1 MGSHIDEL
9 CCEKST
15 SRDSDRRRHGE
26 RGFTPVPL
34 RWWYL
39 SSVLVYICLLLVV
52 LEYSFHVIPQ
62 TSARQSS
69 PPTYF
74 TVPPDGLPVFSKPAD
89 VEERQLA
96 ERAPRPRFIGRRN
109 ATDGIPSNSSF
120 PVPSNSTT
128 KPCDLEALENITA
141 ADNQTVFEPCTVNTT
156 DSEDG
161 STFRILHLDPN
172 QFAELEPRTYLAHY
186 RLHFVWIHDTDGR
199 YYIPV
204 FPGMDISQRCTQ
216 YGQYMYITTNKDDC
230 RMLVEIDDFNTY
242 GFHPIMQDGDKCHKE
257 FYTFSAQYQNQW
269 GWQPQ
274 IPGFEWNPTKCWED
288 EWDQGKIILYPSR
301 VVSWPAGWP
310 TDAPG
315 GVGSVP
321 DVPPSPPRAITTTL
335 SVPPMVTEVTSTLIG
350 ADGKPTTTVRSM
362 TIPGR
367 VITTVLDVLPTPTAH
382 ITVGGTVLTLTN
394 SLGQPTA
401 TTTSLYTSGMSFLP
415 TPAPQFT
422 TMTTIL
428 SDSAGRPTATQVLTV
443 PLPSFTLSTTVLTNS
458 LGQPTATQV
467 LTIPIIT
474 PSPDPIISATTKTI
488 YNQLGEAIWTST
500 GYILP
505 LAAHPSPKP
514 PVPPENWGGVGKD
527 GTIGLEDIPS
537 SAIKV
542 QPLTWQSYFVGSFL
556 PVLLTTVLSILVQ
569 VLGGSLRAV
578 IPFLALQRRQAGMAG
593 RGAEAADSLLLP
605 LEGNLLRFDVAI
617 LLAVKYKEPLL
628 LMSNLLQIAGMV
640 LASLSSEAIGMTL
653 GGGCRDD
660 DFAGCFMSL
669 AVIQGPARAAEGLL
683 VFMVL
688 LLAGIMT
695 GIWLS
700 RRKGRRDEVGYGMDE
715 REGAMLGTGGLLRTP
730 GGVNPTSILGAAAMV
745 AGEESRGLRELLV
758 AAANDTR
765 VKKGPKT
772 KEVSDREIRDRL
784 EGYKFAI
791 NTRGHVVTVQESS
804 ERSHT
809 GLTTST
815 FMSENKVA
823 KTGKRITGLIE
834 DSYDNFTSRHRKAM
848 RAMEYG
854 YRAIFLASLGT
865 LLFIVAYY
873 GAAQHGPDDLIER
886 FLNSQTFGVSFLFTG
901 AGGMID
907 FFWGGFFSQIELLEP
922 YRYLSH
928 SEDSQTASRSAAN
941 MMRPRSSSI
950 FSGLFRAV
958 ANGNVVLSAVAFA
971 GVLSKFLPVVLSNV
985 PFRLTLTWTTFVV
998 CTWISVSVLAVMI
1011 LVMIASFFVSKPDMP
1026 VDVGTTAGKIYYVC
1040 DSQLTND
1047 IGEMDG
1053 RDGKIQ
1059 EIIVPGVKYRFG
1071 TTIGV
1076 SGRKRT
1082 GIDYLDTGKHHV

>member
-1 MGSHIDEL
+1 MGSHLDEL
-9 CCEKST
+9 WCEKST
-15 SRDSDRRRHGE
+15 SRDSDRRRHDG

-39 SSVLVYICLLLVV
+39 SLVLVYICLLLVV

-62 TSARQSS
+62 TSSRQTS

-74 TVPPDGLPVFSKPAD
+74 TVPPDGLVFNGDKPAD
-89 VEERQLA
+89 DENRDLA
-96 ERAPRPRFIGRRN
+96 KLAARAPRPRFIWRRN
-109 ATDGIPSNSSF
+109 STDGIPSNSSF
-120 PVPSNSTT
+120 PVPSNSTA
-128 KPCDLEALENITA
+128 KPCDLDALQNITA

-186 RLHFVWIHDTDGR
+186 RLNFVWVHDTDGR

-230 RMLVEIDDFNTY
+230 RMLVEIDQVNTY
-242 GFHPIMQDGDKCHKE
+242 AFHPIMQDGDKCHKE

-288 EWDQGKIILYPSR
+288 EWDQQKIILYPSR

-315 GVGSVP
+315 GVDSVP

-350 ADGKPTTTVRSM
+350 ADGKPTTTVHSM

-382 ITVGGTVLTLTN
+382 ITVGGTVMTLTN

-401 TTTSLYTSGMSFLP
+401 TTTSLYTSGMSFLS

-428 SDSAGRPTATQVLTV
+428 SDSAGRPTATQVLTI

-467 LTIPIIT
+467 LTIPIT
-474 PSPDPIISATTKTI
+474 PSPNPVISATTKTI

-500 GYILP
+500 GYIIPLP
-505 LAAHPSPKP
+505 SHPSPKP

-527 GTIGLEDIPS
+527 DGTIGLDNIPS

-569 VLGGSLRAV
+569 VLGGSLRAC
-578 IPFLALQRRQAGMAG
+578 IPFLALQRRADRTDA
-593 RGAEAADSLLLP
+593 AESLLLP
-605 LEGNLLRFDVAI
+605 LEGNLLRVDTAVI
-617 LLAVKYKEPLL
+617 LAVRYREPLL

-683 VFMVL
+683 GFMGL
-688 LLAGIMT
+688 LLGGIML
-695 GIWLS
+695 GIWLL
-700 RRKGRRDEVGYGMDE
+700 RRKDERHDVDE
-715 REGAMLGTGGLLRTP
+715 REGAMMGTGALLRTP
-730 GGVNPTSILGAAAMV
+730 GGVNPTSIFGAAAMV
-745 AGEESRGLRELLV
+745 AGKESRGLRELLV
-758 AAANDTR
+758 AAVNSTEA
-765 VKKGPKT
+765 KKGSKT
-772 KEVSDREIRDRL
+772 METSDIEIRDRL
-784 EGYKFAI
+784 EGHKFAI
-791 NTRGHVVTVQESS
+791 KARGHVVTVHESS

-815 FMSENKVA
+815 FMSDNKFA
-823 KTGKRITGLIE
+823 KTGKRITGLLE
-834 DSYDNFTSRHRKAM
+834 HSYDGFTSRHRKAM

-907 FFWGGFFSQIELLEP
+907 FFWAGFFSQIELLEP

-928 SEDSQTASRSAAN
+928 SKDSQTASRSAAN

-1011 LVMIASFFVSKPDMP
+1011 LVMIASFFVRKPDMP
-1026 VDVGTTAGKIYYVC
+1026 VDPGTIAGKMYYVC
-1040 DSQLTND
+1040 DSQVTND

-1053 RDGKIQ
+1053 REGRLEDRML
-1059 EIIVPGVKYRFG
+1059 PGLKYRFG
-1071 TTIGV
+1071 KIVGV
-1076 SGRKRT
+1076 SGRERT
-1082 GIDYLDTGKHHV
+1082 GIDYLDMGKHHV